1 MNIISI
7 CVLAVVTVIIL
18 VMLRP
23 KNSEIALMLGIA
35 CSVIILL
42 SVLSNVS
49 GIIGTINSIV
59 AASQISTNYMIILF
73 KVIGLCFV
81 TEFAVNTCR
90 DAGSQSLACNVSL
103 AGKILVT
110 VTALPLYSDIM
121 NTILQL
127 LPR

>member
-1 MNIISI
+1 MNIISL
-7 CVLAVVTVIIL
+7 CVLAVVTVIII

-35 CSVIILL
+35 CSVVILL
-42 SVLSNVS
+42 SVLSQVS

-59 AASQISTNYMIILF
+59 AVSQINTNYIVILF

-81 TEFAVNTCR
+81 TEFAANTCR

-110 VTALPLYSDIM
+110 VTALPLYTDIM